1 MVRYTHP
8 IEVGQGRRTVLQF
21 FAFGANF
28 HTASRALSG
37 LALATAAVLAATVL
51 LEGRLCMTRRL
62 DPPQV
67 RR

>member
-1 MVRYTHP
+1 M
-8 IEVGQGRRTVLQF
+8 LQF